1 VDGLD
6 DLLVVDAVE
15 IDRRDPVVDAPSV
28 RSLPYAPVDDGH
40 RGRSLLVR
48 HQEVPMLLTAPRI
61 RPSVSPTRARF
72 RRRRGRSTAVNALA
86 MAAAAATCGIALG
99 ALLEYF
105 LDPRAGR
112 RRRRAARDGAMSRM
126 RRGERR
132 AAVRA
137 RRAESHARGIA
148 RRTVHATRRGQRE
161 QLDDVTLA
169 HKVESELY
177 RRARVPKGHISINA
191 EDGFVFLRG
200 VMDRREDI
208 ERVGAATRQIAGV
221 REVENLIHLPGTP
234 APASRPKS
242 ERARSSNGS
251 R

>member
-1 VDGLD
+1 
-6 DLLVVDAVE
+6 
-15 IDRRDPVVDAPSV
+15 
-28 RSLPYAPVDDGH
+28 
-40 RGRSLLVR
+40 
-48 HQEVPMLLTAPRI
+48 MLLTAPRI

-72 RRRRGRSTAVNALA
+72 RPRRGRSMAVNPLLI
-86 MAAAAATCGIALG
+86 AAAGATCGIALG

-105 LDPRAGR
+105 LDHTAGR
-112 RRRRAARDGAMSRM
+112 RRRHTARDRVMSRL

-132 AAVRA
+132 AAMRA
-137 RRAESHARGIA
+137 RRTESHALGVA
-148 RRTVHATRRGQRE
+148 RRAFNAARGGQRE
-161 QLDDVTLA
+161 PLDDVALA

-177 RRARVPKGHISINA
+177 RRVHVPKGQISINA

-200 VMDRREDI
+200 VLDRQEEI
-208 ERVGAATRQIAGV
+208 ERIGAAARQIVGV

-242 ERARSSNGS
+242 ERAGSSNGS